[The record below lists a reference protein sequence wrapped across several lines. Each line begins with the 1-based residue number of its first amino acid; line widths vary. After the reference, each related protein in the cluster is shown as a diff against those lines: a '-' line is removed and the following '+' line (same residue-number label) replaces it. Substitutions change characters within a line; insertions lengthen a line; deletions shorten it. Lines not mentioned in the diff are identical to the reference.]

1 MADNDRK
8 SPSDGQTTQAE
19 KIALFRYGIIAPI
32 LHDSAKSQT
41 RYFKEMAQKVFDVP
55 VYGRKKYNWK
65 TFKSWL
71 RTYRTAGFDGLKPK
85 TRADK
90 GTSRIVDE
98 YLEQIIKQKFEKFP
112 ALKVSL
118 LYRMLLD
125 EGHIQHG
132 SPCEATVRKHID
144 DNNLRPQ
151 ADPPQPRKK
160 FQKAHINDLWLSDFM
175 HGQKFLI
182 DNSRRKLFLCGIIDD
197 YSRVLVGC
205 QWTLQ
210 ENTEALEL
218 VLKDA
223 LLTYGL
229 PKILYCDN
237 GAVYA
242 SQHLQLVCARLGMAL
257 VHSKP
262 YDSPS
267 RGKIERFWR
276 TIRECFLPMVPKDRN
291 YSLAEFNNMF
301 RLWLD
306 KDYHR
311 KFHHGILQPPLDRF
325 LDDVKNT
332 NIRRIQQHQLD
343 LYFYQSYRRKVK
355 NDATISVKST
365 LFEVPAKYIGANIEL
380 RHPTGQPFD
389 LWIYE
394 HDQPVVKIHKVDP
407 ILNSNLPIKGI
418 KFANNNQQEDES
430 C

>member
-8 SPSDGQTTQAE
+8 TQE
-19 KIALFRYGIIAPI
+19 EQIALFRYGIIAPI

-55 VYGRKKYNWK
+55 LYGRKKFNWK

-71 RTYRTAGFDGLKPK
+71 RTYRTEGFDGLKPK

-90 GTSRIVDE
+90 GTSRIVDD
-98 YLEQIIKQKFEKFP
+98 YLAQVIQQKYQQFP
-112 ALKVSL
+112 SLNVAL
-118 LYRMLLD
+118 LYRMLVD
-125 EGHIQHG
+125 EGYIQHG
-132 SPCEATVRKHID
+132 VPCEATVRKYIQQHQ
-144 DNNLRPQ
+144 LKPQ
-151 ADPPQPRKK
+151 SDPPQPRKK
-160 FQKAHINDLWLSDFM
+160 FEKPHVNDLWLSDFM
-175 HGQKFLI
+175 HGQRFSI
-182 DNSRRKLFLCGIIDD
+182 DHKRRKLFLCGVIDD

-205 QWTLQ
+205 QWTMQ

-242 SQHLQLVCARLGMAL
+242 SQHLQLVCARLGIAL

-262 YDSPS
+262 YDSPA

-276 TIRECFLPMVPKDRN
+276 TIRECFLPMVATDRN
-291 YSLAEFNNMF
+291 YSLEEFNHIF
-301 RLWLD
+301 RAWLD

-311 KFHHGILQPPLDRF
+311 KFHHGILQPPLDRY
-325 LDDVKNT
+325 LDDIKNT
-332 NIRRIQQHQLD
+332 NVRRIQQHELE
-343 LYFYQSYRRKVK
+343 LHFYQTYHRKVK
-355 NDATISVKST
+355 NDATISVKAV

-394 HDQPVVKIHKVDP
+394 HDKPIAKIHQVDP
-407 ILNSNLPIKGI
+407 ILNSNLPSNGI
-418 KFANNNQQEDES
+418 KFATNNQQEEQS

>member
-8 SPSDGQTTQAE
+8 SHHDQATPAE
-19 KIALFRYGIIAPI
+19 QIALFRYGIIAPI
-32 LHDSAKSQT
+32 LHDSSNGQT
-41 RYFKEMAQKVFDVP
+41 RYFKQMAQKVFDVP
-55 VYGRKKYNWK
+55 SYGRKQYHWK

-71 RTYRTAGFDGLKPK
+71 RSYRRAGFDGLKPK

-90 GTSRIVDE
+90 GSSRRVDDG
-98 YLEQIIKQKFEKFP
+98 LAQIIQQKYQQFP
-112 ALKVSL
+112 ALNAAL
-118 LYRMLLD
+118 LYRMLVE
-125 EGHIQHG
+125 EGYIHHG
-132 SPCEATVRKHID
+132 VPCEATVRNYIQQQQLKP
-144 DNNLRPQ
+144 RPD
-151 ADPPQPRKK
+151 APQPRKK
-160 FQKAHINDLWLSDFM
+160 FEKPHVNELWLSDFM
-175 HGQKFLI
+175 HGQRFSI
-182 DNSRRKLFLCGIIDD
+182 DHKRRKLFLCGVIDD

-242 SQHLQLVCARLGMAL
+242 SQHLQLVCARLGIAL

-262 YDSPS
+262 DDSPA

-276 TIRECFLPMVPKDRN
+276 TIRECFLPLMPMERN
-291 YSLAEFNNMF
+291 YSLEEFNTLF
-301 RLWLD
+301 RTWLD
-306 KDYHR
+306 NDYQR
-311 KFHHGILQPPLDRF
+311 KIHHGILQAPLDRY
-325 LDDVKNT
+325 LDDIN
-332 NIRRIQQHQLD
+332 NITVRRLPQQELE
-343 LYFYQSYRRKVK
+343 LYFYQTYHRKVK
-355 NDATISVKST
+355 NDATISVNAR

-380 RHPTGQPFD
+380 RHPTGQPSE

-394 HDQPVVKIHKVDP
+394 QEQPVVKIHPVDP
-407 ILNSNLPIKGI
+407 IFNSNLPTTGI
-418 KFANNNQQEDES
+418 KFATPNPPEDES